1 MDKRLAVCAV
11 IMAVLIILGLIA
23 AATLEIYPRKVSI
36 FPSRN
41 AIFNDYFALE
51 RWLAE
56 TGHPVRVIR
65 GGKLS
70 RLVSGA
76 ERIVIV
82 RASACDW
89 KDAAAI
95 LGPWIER
102 GGFLLVSVDQD
113 FEDGDFAAFLAGRG
127 ISLNPHPGGEDAEAG
142 ALADIDNP
150 ADESADP
157 DFDWNVRF
165 FTIKPETARGK
176 IFTITDSTGAVR
188 MARVEMGAGALTV
201 TGRLRFMFNRYLDRE
216 INARLAW
223 DLTGARTSAANPG
236 LLFVREERVTKG
248 FLGNIAARGNILPLA
263 VSALLLVLIGF
274 WMVIPAFGLRFGE
287 RPNRARPLRER
298 FLAEIRFFKKYGALG
313 SYLETYVR
321 ELKLRRT
328 EGHGELAE
336 IEQAL
341 QSGHLTKYRDIINGL
356 RKLESLMER
365 V

>member
-1 MDKRLAVCAV
+1 MDKRLAACVV
-11 IMAVLIILGLIA
+11 IMAALICLGFIA
-23 AATLEIYPRKVSI
+23 AATLEIYPRQVSI
-36 FPSRN
+36 LPSRN

-56 TGHPVRVIR
+56 TGHPVRVVR

-76 ERIVIV
+76 EQAVVV

-102 GGFLLVSVDQD
+102 GGFLLISVDHD
-113 FEDGDFAAFLAGRG
+113 FEDGDLAAFLASGG
-127 ISLNPHPGGEDAEAG
+127 ISLNPRPAGEDAEAG
-142 ALADIDNP
+142 ALADIDDP
-150 ADESADP
+150 ADESSFP
-157 DFDWNVRF
+157 DFDRNVRF
-165 FTIKPETARGK
+165 FTVEPETAPEK
-176 IFTITDSTGAVR
+176 IVSITDPTGAVR
-188 MARVEMGAGALTV
+188 MARVQMGAGALAV
-201 TGRLRFMFNRYLDRE
+201 TGRLRFMFNRCLDRE

-236 LLFVREERVTKG
+236 LLFVREKRVTKG
-248 FLGNIAARGNILPLA
+248 FLGNIAGRGNIFPLA
-263 VSALLLVLIGF
+263 ASALLLVIIGF
-274 WMVIPAFGLRFGE
+274 WMVIPAFGLRFSE
-287 RPNRARPLRER
+287 VPNRTRPVRER
-298 FLAEIRFFKKYGALG
+298 FLAEIRFLKKYGALG

-321 ELKLRRT
+321 ELELRGMK
-328 EGHGELAE
+328 GHEELAE